1 MTTGYKKLY
10 EEKLT
15 IPEKAVQLVEPG
27 EEIVFPINPGEPPAL
42 LEALPYNERL
52 EGNYL
57 HRMLPSSGPL
67 DISPNKLKQVS
78 IFLSG
83 ADRKYYQEGFVD
95 LLPNHFSDI
104 PALLLKRSAHP
115 VVMATVSPMDEDGN
129 FSLGTSPSY
138 VAPLIEHAKTI
149 ILEVNEN
156 MPRTFGEKNNIHVSQ
171 VDALVENTVDL
182 PELPTPTLKEK
193 DLAIGKIIADTVQ
206 DGDTVQIGFGSM
218 PNAVME
224 YLMDKKDLGVYSEML
239 PDKIVDLVEKGV
251 VTNKNN
257 PVSPGKTIS
266 TFAIGSKKLYEFMH
280 NNEDIVMLP
289 CDVTNSP
296 LNIAKVDNLVS
307 INSSVE
313 VDFYGQCNSESV
325 QGKQYSSTGGQAD
338 FTKGVRLT
346 KEGRGIICLYS
357 TAKKDTISTIVPE
370 LALGSIV
377 STSKN
382 DVDTVVTEYG
392 KAELIGKTFGERAE
406 ALINIAHPD
415 FREGLRQR
423 AIEKKLIV
431 EEEKETVLQ

>member
-1 MTTGYKKLY
+1 MMTDYKKLY
-10 EEKLT
+10 QEKLT
-15 IPEKAVQLVEPG
+15 TPEKAVQLVEPG

-42 LEALPYNERL
+42 LEAIPSNERL

-67 DISPNKLKQVS
+67 DLPQDKLKQVS

-83 ADRKYYQEGFVD
+83 ADRKYYREGFVD
-95 LLPNHFSDI
+95 FLPNHFSDI

-115 VVMATVSPMDEDGN
+115 VIMATVSPMDEDGN

-156 MPRTFGEKNNIHVSQ
+156 MPRTFGEKNNIHISQ

-182 PELPTPTLKEK
+182 PELPTPKLSEK
-193 DLAIGKIIADTVQ
+193 DLSIGKTIADLVK

-251 VTNKNN
+251 VTNKYN
-257 PVSPGKTIS
+257 PAAPGKTIS
-266 TFAIGSKKLYEFMH
+266 TFAIGSKRLYEFMD
-280 NNEDIVMLP
+280 NNPDILMLP

-296 LNIAKVDNLVS
+296 LNIAQVDNLVS

-313 VDFYGQCNSESV
+313 VDFFGQCNSESV
-325 QGKQYSSTGGQAD
+325 KGELYSSTGGQAD
-338 FTKGVRLT
+338 FTKGVRMT
-346 KEGRGIICLYS
+346 KDGRGIICLYS
-357 TAKKDTISTIVPE
+357 TAKNDTISTIVPE
-370 LALGSIV
+370 LAYGSLV

-406 ALINIAHPD
+406 ALINIAHPK
-415 FREGLRQR
+415 FREELRQR
-423 AIEKKLIV
+423 AIEKKLIS
-431 EEEKETVLQ
+431 ESEKEPVVQ